1 MASLFVIRGRD
12 SGQHFELLSVSTTL
26 GREST
31 NQIQLHDTEVSR
43 HHARLDRGTNGDW
56 TLVDLGSSNGS
67 FVNSGRVA
75 THQLTSGDRIQLGST
90 LMIFSATGEALAT
103 HQPATHHGG
112 GAQDVS
118 IVRHDRDDL
127 SQIRRTFAPE
137 PPPLTGPR
145 FPEPKGA
152 SSGSIEELGPP
163 HTASDEL
170 TGRISTGWDVIY
182 QVGQAITRTLD
193 IDEMMRQVLDLI
205 FQWIECDNGCV
216 MLFDEVTGHLTP
228 AYRRNRKSSGSVQ
241 RPLEIS
247 KTILDHVLSHRE
259 GVLTSNAQN
268 DERWTGAGSI
278 VSLGIHEAMCV
289 PMQGRYG
296 VVGAIY
302 VDTSTSPGIAAERV
316 MDRAPIESFT
326 EDNLKLLIAIGNQ
339 AALAIEDTQFYRATL
354 QAERMA
360 AMGQTIAN
368 LSHHVKNIL
377 QGVRGGSYLIETGLN
392 NQDLEVAR
400 KGWRM
405 VERNQERI
413 SNLVMDMLSFSKERT
428 PELRDGDVR
437 HTITEVVEL
446 MQSRADEV
454 HAKLI
459 WEPPT
464 QFPVVRFDPDALHRA
479 ILNVVTNAIDAVES
493 REQGEVH
500 LSLHVSPQSQLVE
513 LAIEDNGEGIAAEN
527 LERIFSVFESKKGAR
542 GTGLGLPVS
551 RKILREHGGDVLVA
565 SQPGQGTRFTL
576 RWPGITEGVDRPTMI

>member
-12 SGQHFELLSVSTTL
+12 TGQHYELLGSSTTL

-43 HHARLDRGTNGDW
+43 HHARVERGDDGQW

-67 FVNSGRVA
+67 FINSARVTSQILA
-75 THQLTSGDRIQLGST
+75 SGDRVQLGST
-90 LMIFSATGEALAT
+90 LMIFSASSDVLHSGGPLGHEAAL
-103 HQPATHHGG
+103 
-112 GAQDVS
+112 QDVA
-118 IVRHDRDDL
+118 IVRGDDSRDDL
-127 SQIRRTFAPE
+127 SQIRRALAPGLDVTYAMEATSAGQE
-137 PPPLTGPR
+137 PQKP
-145 FPEPKGA
+145 A
-152 SSGSIEELGPP
+152 SS
-163 HTASDEL
+163 
-170 TGRISTGWDVIY
+170 WDVMY

-193 IDEMMRQVLDLI
+193 IDEMMRQVLDSI
-205 FQWIECDNGCV
+205 FQWVRCDCGCV

-228 AYRRNRKSSGSVQ
+228 AYRRNRKTNNAQ

-247 KTILDHVLSHRE
+247 KTILDYVLTRRE
-259 GVLTSNAQN
+259 GVLTSNAQS
-268 DERWTGAGSI
+268 DARWTGAGSI

-302 VDTSTSPGIAAERV
+302 VDTSTSPGVAAERAHV
-316 MDRAPIESFT
+316 ESFT
-326 EDNLKLLIAIGNQ
+326 EENLKLLIAIGNQ

-392 NQDLEVAR
+392 KQDFEVAR
-400 KGWRM
+400 KGWRI

-413 SNLVMDMLSFSKERT
+413 SNLVMDMLSFSKERV
-428 PELRDGDVR
+428 PELREGDVR
-437 HTITEVVEL
+437 LTVNEVVEL
-446 MQSRADEV
+446 MQVCAEEV
-454 HAKLI
+454 NAKLI
-459 WEPPT
+459 WNPPT
-464 QFPVVRFDPDALHRA
+464 HFPPVRFDPDAMHRA
-479 ILNVVTNAIDAVES
+479 VLNVVTNAIDAVES
-493 REQGEVH
+493 REGGEVR
-500 LSLHVSPQSQLVE
+500 LSLQIDPDSQLVE
-513 LAIEDNGEGIAAEN
+513 LSIEDNGEGISPEN

-551 RKILREHGGDVLVA
+551 RKILREHGGDVLVS

-576 RWPGITEGVDRPTMI
+576 RWPGVTEGVDRPTMI

>member
-43 HHARLDRGTNGDW
+43 HHARLDRGADGDW

-67 FVNSGRVA
+67 FVNSGRVSA
-75 THQLTSGDRIQLGST
+75 HQLTSGDRVQLGST
-90 LMIFSATGEALAT
+90 LMIFSATGDALASN
-103 HQPATHHGG
+103 QPVTHHG

-118 IVRHDRDDL
+118 IVRNDRDDL

-137 PPPLTGPR
+137 PALAGSLVHAASAD
-145 FPEPKGA
+145 EP
-152 SSGSIEELGPP
+152 SSGQADS
-163 HTASDEL
+163 SEL
-170 TGRISTGWDVIY
+170 TGRFATGWDVIY

-228 AYRRNRKSSGSVQ
+228 AYRRNRKTNASTQ

-247 KTILDHVLSHRE
+247 KTILDHVLANRE
-259 GVLTSNAQN
+259 GVLTSNAQD

-302 VDTSTSPGIAAERV
+302 VDTSTSPGMAAERL
-316 MDRAPIESFT
+316 MDRAPVESFT

-464 QFPVVRFDPDALHRA
+464 HFPSVRFDPDALHRA

-493 REQGEVH
+493 RENGEVR
-500 LSLHVSPQSQLVE
+500 LQLQVSSQSQLVE
-513 LAIEDNGEGIAAEN
+513 LSIEDNGEGIAAEN

-576 RWPGITEGVDRPTMI
+576 RWPGLTEGVDRPTMI

>member
-12 SGQHFELLSVSTTL
+12 SGQHFELLSISTTL
-26 GREST
+26 GREAT

-43 HHARLDRGTNGDW
+43 HHARLDRGSDGNW
-56 TLVDLGSSNGS
+56 TLVDLSSSNGS
-67 FVNSGRVA
+67 FVNSQRVNK
-75 THQLTSGDRIQLGST
+75 HHLTSGDRVQLGST
-90 LMIFSATGEALAT
+90 LMIFSATGDALAT
-103 HQPATHHGG
+103 HQAATHHG

-118 IVRHDRDDL
+118 IVRNDRDDL
-127 SQIRRTFAPE
+127 SQIRRTIAPE
-137 PPPLTGPR
+137 SAVAGSLASPPT
-145 FPEPKGA
+145 EKNSD
-152 SSGSIEELGPP
+152 SSEV
-163 HTASDEL
+163 
-170 TGRISTGWDVIY
+170 TGRLANGWDVIY

-216 MLFDEVTGHLTP
+216 MLFDEVNGHLTP
-228 AYRRNRKSSGSVQ
+228 AYRRNRKANGSGG

-247 KTILDHVLSHRE
+247 KTILDHVLSRRE

-316 MDRAPIESFT
+316 LDRAPVESFT
-326 EDNLKLLIAIGNQ
+326 DDNLKLLIAIGNQ

-437 HTITEVVEL
+437 HTVTEVVEL

-464 QFPVVRFDPDALHRA
+464 HFPTVRFDPDALHRA

-493 REQGEVH
+493 RELGEVR
-500 LSLHVSPQSQLVE
+500 LSLQVAAQSQLVE

>member
-43 HHARLDRGTNGDW
+43 HHARIDRSTDDIW
-56 TLVDLGSSNGS
+56 TLVDLNSSNGS
-67 FVNSGRVA
+67 YVNSQRVLINA
-75 THQLTSGDRIQLGST
+75 LASGDRVQLGST
-90 LMIFSATGEALAT
+90 LMIFSASTDAFSSN
-103 HQPATHHGG
+103 QPVTHHGG
-112 GAQDVS
+112 AHDVA
-118 IVRHDRDDL
+118 IVRKDDQGDL

-137 PPPLTGPR
+137 PNIVGAMVA
-145 FPEPKGA
+145 PKSA
-152 SSGSIEELGPP
+152 QSSGLASGISSG
-163 HTASDEL
+163 HASDQLSDVGQPGVAVADQEL
-170 TGRISTGWDVIY
+170 TGRVATGWDVIY
-182 QVGQAITRTLD
+182 HVGQAITRTLD

-205 FQWIECDNGCV
+205 FQWTQCDNGCV

-228 AYRRNRKSSGSVQ
+228 AYRRNRKSNASAQ

-247 KTILDHVLSHRE
+247 KTILDHVLAQRE
-259 GVLTSNAQN
+259 GVLTSNAQA

-302 VDTSTSPGIAAERV
+302 VDCSTSPGVAAERAHV
-316 MDRAPIESFT
+316 ETFT

-392 NQDLEVAR
+392 NQDLDIAR

-413 SNLVMDMLSFSKERT
+413 
-428 PELRDGDVR
+428 
-437 HTITEVVEL
+437 
-446 MQSRADEV
+446 
-454 HAKLI
+454 
-459 WEPPT
+459 
-464 QFPVVRFDPDALHRA
+464 
-479 ILNVVTNAIDAVES
+479 
-493 REQGEVH
+493 
-500 LSLHVSPQSQLVE
+500 
-513 LAIEDNGEGIAAEN
+513 
-527 LERIFSVFESKKGAR
+527 
-542 GTGLGLPVS
+542 
-551 RKILREHGGDVLVA
+551 
-565 SQPGQGTRFTL
+565 
-576 RWPGITEGVDRPTMI
+576 

>member
-12 SGQHFELLSVSTTL
+12 SGQHFDLLSSSTML

-43 HHARLDRGTNGDW
+43 HHARIERDEGGAWKLI
-56 TLVDLGSSNGS
+56 DLGSSNGS
-67 FVNSGRVA
+67 YVNSLRVNS
-75 THQLTSGDRIQLGST
+75 QELSSGDRVQLGST
-90 LMIFSATGEALAT
+90 LMIFSASNDRLMTSQAVS
-103 HQPATHHGG
+103 HD
-112 GAQDVS
+112 GAIHDVA
-118 IVRHDRDDL
+118 IVRNEGRDDL
-127 SQIRRTFAPE
+127 SQIRRTIAPE
-137 PPPLTGPR
+137 GSMTSPLPG
-145 FPEPKGA
+145 EV
-152 SSGSIEELGPP
+152 SSSQE
-163 HTASDEL
+163 
-170 TGRISTGWDVIY
+170 STTHLPSNWDVIY
-182 QVGQAITRTLD
+182 RVGQAITRTLD

-205 FQWIECDNGCV
+205 FQWTQCDTGCV
-216 MLFDEVTGHLTP
+216 MLFDEVSGHLTP
-228 AYRRNRKSSGSVQ
+228 AYRRNRKNHGNAQ

-247 KTILDHVLSHRE
+247 KTILDYVLIHRE
-259 GVLTSNAQN
+259 GVLTSNAQA

-302 VDTSTSPGIAAERV
+302 VDTSTSPGIAAERMEV
-316 MDRAPIESFT
+316 ESFT
-326 EDNLKLLIAIGNQ
+326 EANLKLLIAIGNQ
-339 AALAIEDTQFYRATL
+339 AALAIEDTQFYRATV

-400 KGWRM
+400 KGWRI

-413 SNLVMDMLSFSKERT
+413 SNLVMDMLSFSKERV
-428 PELRDGDVR
+428 PDLREGDVR
-437 HTITEVVEL
+437 HTINEVVEL
-446 MQSRADEV
+446 MQSRAEEV
-454 HAKLI
+454 RAKLI
-459 WEPPT
+459 WEAPT
-464 QFPVVRFDPDALHRA
+464 QFPLVRFDPDALHRA
-479 ILNVVTNAIDAVES
+479 VLNVVTNAIDAVES
-493 REQGEVH
+493 RDNGEVRLNLH
-500 LSLHVSPQSQLVE
+500 LAPHSQLIE
-513 LAIEDNGEGIAAEN
+513 LAIEDNGEGIASDN

-565 SQPGQGTRFTL
+565 SRPGHGTCFTL
-576 RWPGITEGVDRPTMI
+576 RWPGLTEGIDRPTMT

>member
-12 SGQHFELLSVSTTL
+12 TGQHYELLSASTSL
-26 GREST
+26 GRDAS

-43 HHARLDRGTNGDW
+43 HHARVERGPDGSW
-56 TLVDLGSSNGS
+56 RLVDLGSSNGTYI
-67 FVNSGRVA
+67 NSVRITA
-75 THQLTSGDRIQLGST
+75 EKLTTGDRVQLGST
-90 LMIFSATGEALAT
+90 LMIFSASSDAAKSNVPTPHVEAVR
-103 HQPATHHGG
+103 
-112 GAQDVS
+112 DVA
-118 IVRHDRDDL
+118 IVPTAGDDL
-127 SQIRRTFAPE
+127 SQIRRTIAPALE
-137 PPPLTGPR
+137 
-145 FPEPKGA
+145 
-152 SSGSIEELGPP
+152 SSVIGDATAAIESSRVAP
-163 HTASDEL
+163 SN
-170 TGRISTGWDVIY
+170 WDVIY
-182 QVGQAITRTLD
+182 RVGQAITRTLD

-205 FQWIECDNGCV
+205 FQWVQCDCGCV

-228 AYRRNRKSSGSVQ
+228 AYRRNRRKSNQQ

-247 KTILDHVLSHRE
+247 KTILDYVLDHRE
-259 GVLTSNAQN
+259 GVLTSNAQA
-268 DERWTGAGSI
+268 DSRWTGAGSI

-302 VDTSTSPGIAAERV
+302 VDTSTSPGVAAERGQ
-316 MDRAPIESFT
+316 AESFT
-326 EDNLKLLIAIGNQ
+326 EENLKLLVAIGNQ

-392 NQDLEVAR
+392 KQDLEVAR
-400 KGWRM
+400 KGWRI

-413 SNLVMDMLSFSKERT
+413 SNLVMDMLSFSKERV
-428 PELRDGDVR
+428 PELREGDVR
-437 HTITEVVEL
+437 HTINEVVEL
-446 MQSRADEV
+446 MQSRAGEV

-459 WEPPT
+459 WDAPTEFPP
-464 QFPVVRFDPDALHRA
+464 VRFDPDALHRA

-493 REQGEVH
+493 RDNGEIH
-500 LSLHVSPQSQLVE
+500 LSLQIAPQTQLVE
-513 LAIEDNGEGIAAEN
+513 LAIEDNGEGIAPEN

-551 RKILREHGGDVLVA
+551 RKILREHGGDVIVA

-576 RWPGITEGVDRPTMI
+576 RWPGLTEGVDRPTMI

>member
-43 HHARLDRGTNGDW
+43 HHARLDRGADGNW
-56 TLVDLGSSNGS
+56 MLVDLGSSNGS
-67 FVNSGRVA
+67 FVNSGRIV
-75 THQLTSGDRIQLGST
+75 THPLTSGDRIQLGST
-90 LMIFSATGEALAT
+90 LMIFSATGDALAT
-103 HQPATHHGG
+103 NQPATHHG

-137 PPPLTGPR
+137 PPLTNSLALP
-145 FPEPKGA
+145 A
-152 SSGSIEELGPP
+152 ADQADSS
-163 HTASDEL
+163 EL

-228 AYRRNRKSSGSVQ
+228 AYRRNRKASGSVQ

-247 KTILDHVLSHRE
+247 KTILDHVLAHRE

-316 MDRAPIESFT
+316 LDRGPVESFT

-454 HAKLI
+454 HARLI

-464 QFPVVRFDPDALHRA
+464 HFPVVRFDPDALHRA

-493 REQGEVH
+493 RELGEVR
-500 LSLHVSPQSQLVE
+500 LSLQIAPQSQLVE

-576 RWPGITEGVDRPTMI
+576 RWPGITEGVDRPTMM

>member
-43 HHARLDRGTNGDW
+43 NHARLDRGSDGAW
-56 TLVDLGSSNGS
+56 SLVDLNSSNGS
-67 FVNSGRVA
+67 FVNSQRISS
-75 THQLTSGDRIQLGST
+75 HNLTSGDRIQLGST
-90 LMIFSATGEALAT
+90 LMIFSATGEALT
-103 HQPATHHGG
+103 SSQPATHHG

-118 IVRHDRDDL
+118 IVRHDRNDL
-127 SQIRRTFAPE
+127 SQIRRSFAPD
-137 PPPLTGPR
+137 PGL
-145 FPEPKGA
+145 A
-152 SSGSIEELGPP
+152 SVLPGTPADAAADPG
-163 HTASDEL
+163 EL
-170 TGRISTGWDVIY
+170 TGRIATSWDVIY
-182 QVGQAITRTLD
+182 RVGQAITRTLD

-228 AYRRNRKSSGSVQ
+228 AYRRNRKTSSSAQ

-247 KTILDHVLSHRE
+247 KTILDHVLAHRE
-259 GVLTSNAQN
+259 GVLTSNAQD

-302 VDTSTSPGIAAERV
+302 VDTSTSPGVAAERV
-316 MDRAPIESFT
+316 KDRAPVESFT
-326 EDNLKLLIAIGNQ
+326 EDNLKLLTAIANQ

-413 SNLVMDMLSFSKERT
+413 SNLVMDMLSFSKERV
-428 PELRDGDVR
+428 PELREGDVR
-437 HTITEVVEL
+437 HTVTEVVEL
-446 MQSRADEV
+446 MQSRAEEV
-454 HAKLI
+454 HARLV
-459 WEPPT
+459 WDPPT
-464 QFPVVRFDPDALHRA
+464 HFPSVKFDPDALHRA

-493 REQGEVH
+493 REHGEVR
-500 LSLHVSPQSQLVE
+500 LSLQVTSSSGAQPAAQHLPLVE
-513 LAIEDNGEGIAAEN
+513 LTIEDNGEGIAADN

-576 RWPGITEGVDRPTMI
+576 RWPGLTEGVDRPTMM

>member
-26 GREST
+26 GREAT

-43 HHARLDRGTNGDW
+43 HHARLDRGLEGQW
-56 TLVDLGSSNGS
+56 FLVDLGSSNGS
-67 FVNSGRVA
+67 FVNSQRVA
-75 THQLTSGDRIQLGST
+75 KHTLTSGDRIQLGST
-90 LMIFSATGEALAT
+90 LMIFSATSEALT
-103 HQPATHHGG
+103 SSQPATHHG

-118 IVRHDRDDL
+118 IVRNDRDDL

-137 PPPLTGPR
+137 PNLTGPLHAPVEDKADSSETNR
-145 FPEPKGA
+145 IA
-152 SSGSIEELGPP
+152 S
-163 HTASDEL
+163 
-170 TGRISTGWDVIY
+170 GWDVIY

-205 FQWIECDNGCV
+205 FQWIACDNGCV

-228 AYRRNRKSSGSVQ
+228 AYRRNRKTSANTQ

-247 KTILDHVLSHRE
+247 KTILDHVLAHRE

-302 VDTSTSPGIAAERV
+302 VDTSTSPGVAAERV
-316 MDRAPIESFT
+316 MDRAPIESFS
-326 EDNLKLLIAIGNQ
+326 EDNLKLLSAIANQ

-464 QFPVVRFDPDALHRA
+464 HFPIVRFDPDALHRA
-479 ILNVVTNAIDAVES
+479 ILNVVTNAIDAVEC
-493 REQGEVH
+493 RELGEVR
-500 LSLHVSPQSQLVE
+500 LSLQVAAQSQLVE
-513 LAIEDNGEGIAAEN
+513 LVIEDNGEGIAAEN

-565 SQPGQGTRFTL
+565 SQPGQGTSFTL